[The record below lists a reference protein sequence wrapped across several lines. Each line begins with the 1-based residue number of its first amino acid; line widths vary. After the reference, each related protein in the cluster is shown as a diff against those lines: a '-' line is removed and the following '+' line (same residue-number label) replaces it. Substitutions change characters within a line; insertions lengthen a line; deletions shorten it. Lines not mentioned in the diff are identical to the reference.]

1 MNRTIDVLPTSWRI
15 GLVYIFILR
24 YVSPMLAGHRTSIF
38 AQVALALV
46 IFVGGA
52 TAARSVELVMFEQPF
67 CAWCEVWEDEVGI
80 LYSKTAEGKRI
91 PIRKV
96 DIHDDRPAD
105 LRDIKPVIFTP
116 TFVLIHNGAEI
127 GRILGYPG
135 EDHFWGL
142 LNQILE
148 RLPADG

>member
-1 MNRTIDVLPTSWRI
+1 MLTGQKISLLAQMALTLVLLI
-15 GLVYIFILR
+15 
-24 YVSPMLAGHRTSIF
+24 
-38 AQVALALV
+38 
-46 IFVGGA
+46 GGA
-52 TAARSVELVMFEQPF
+52 AAARSAELVMFESSL
-67 CAWCEVWEDEVGI
+67 CEWCEVWEDEVGI
-80 LYSKTAEGKRI
+80 IYSKTVEGKRA

-96 DIHDDRPAD
+96 DIDDDHPLD

-116 TFVLIHNGAEI
+116 TFVLVHNGAEV

-148 RLPADG
+148 RLPAEG